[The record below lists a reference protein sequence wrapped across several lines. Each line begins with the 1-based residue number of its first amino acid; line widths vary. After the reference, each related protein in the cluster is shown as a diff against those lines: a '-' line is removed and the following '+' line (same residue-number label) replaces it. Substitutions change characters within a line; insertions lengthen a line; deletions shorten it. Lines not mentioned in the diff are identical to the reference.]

1 MPMLD
6 REFWLKE
13 LMPVHGLMLDPD
25 TDWKTFAQGVLIR
38 AEQHYGS
45 AIPHTSQPQPGDEE
59 KLRLLRG
66 KLGVLGVQEHF
77 GEKRCLDRV
86 FHLLQDGEVVDHVS
100 NEDVF
105 FLLYRLIE

>member
-1 MPMLD
+1 MLD

-13 LMPVHGLMLDPD
+13 LMPVHVRVLAPD
-25 TDWKTFAQGVLIR
+25 TDWKTFAQDRLIH
-38 AEQHYGS
+38 AEQHYGI

-59 KLRLLRG
+59 KLRSLRRR
-66 KLGVLGVQEHF
+66 LGVQEPF
-77 GEKRCLDRV
+77 GEKDCLDRIY
-86 FHLLQDGEVVDHVS
+86 HLLQDGEGVDHVS

>member
-1 MPMLD
+1 MLD

-13 LMPVHGLMLDPD
+13 LMPVHVLVLDPD
-25 TDWKTFAQGVLIR
+25 TDWKTFAQDRLVH
-38 AEQHYGS
+38 AEQHYGV

-66 KLGVLGVQEHF
+66 KLGVQEHL
-77 GEKRCLDRV
+77 GEEDCLDRIY
-86 FHLLQDGEVVDHVS
+86 HLLQADEVVDHVS
-100 NEDVF
+100 DEDVF